1 MDKDFAQELLELRSK
16 LVTDRREAVHHGKAD
31 RLPDL
36 MAQIDAIDKSIL
48 EEKKLADIAQ
58 R

>member
-1 MDKDFAQELLELRSK
+1 MDKDSTQELFELRSK
-16 LVTDRREAVHHGKAD
+16 LVTDRREAVSDGKAD

-36 MAQIDAIDKSIL
+36 MAQIDAIDRSIL
-48 EEKKLADIAQ
+48 EEKKLAEIE